1 MEDKEMERN
10 INGIANLKISGSVE
24 AKKNLDIKNTEK
36 KKMIFKSEKLRDEYK
51 DIDNTINIPLFTAKP
66 KQISQTK
73 IVKTSLTSI
82 KKGRSKRSNSIDNH
96 RLIQPKKLFNNNN
109 NYILPSIRK

>member
-1 MEDKEMERN
+1 MEKMERN

-24 AKKNLDIKNTEK
+24 AKKNLDIENTEK

-51 DIDNTINIPLFTAKP
+51 DIDNTIN
-66 KQISQTK
+66 TK

-109 NYILPSIRK
+109 NYILPPIRK